1 MGHSLQAALLNLAT
15 GTVVILVRRRSQGFQ
30 QLHPQSL
37 MWASG
42 IQARQRGAPRPLPPS
57 VGFLYSG
64 TPERCTAPPA
74 SQCGLP
80 VFRHAREVHRAP
92 CPPVWASSIQAR
104 QRGAPRPLPP
114 NVGFRYS
121 GTPERCSPPFPPPV
135 PQKALTLVRA
145 RHGGFCRF
153 SLFKID
159 QKYLLY
165 LR

>member
-1 MGHSLQAALLNLAT
+1 MVLSTLCILQETYVGHSLQAALLNLAT

-30 QLHPQSL
+30 QLPPQSL

-42 IQARQRGAPRPLPPS
+42 IQARQRGAPRPLPPNVS
-57 VGFLYSG
+57 LRYSG

-74 SQCGLP
+74 
-80 VFRHAREVHRAP
+80 
-92 CPPVWASSIQAR
+92 
-104 QRGAPRPLPP
+104 P

-145 RHGGFCRF
+145 RHGGFCPF